1 MKLDLNLSELYLA
14 LKKIGVE
21 KLPDF
26 NLNYITVAPEV
37 NIDLQ
42 LNTGIE
48 LTLDQINFS
57 KETGLASYYGRQVL
71 LYIKDHGF

>member
-57 KETGLASYYGRQVL
+57 KKQA
-71 LYIKDHGF
+71 